1 MKDLSF
7 HDQFRHFNDFSEP
20 SLPTSIIKSETW
32 ASYITG
38 LFACLT
44 LATLRVT
51 LPINCTELM
60 WQTGTSCHSQSM
72 KMLKAPHHRN
82 LSHFLS

>member
-1 MKDLSF
+1 MTQNYSLTVKDLSF

-20 SLPTSIIKSETW
+20 SLLTSIIKSETW
-32 ASYITG
+32 ASYITE

-51 LPINCTELM
+51 SRIESRVMM
-60 WQTGTSCHSQSM
+60 WQTGKFC
-72 KMLKAPHHRN
+72 R
-82 LSHFLS
+82 

>member
-51 LPINCTELM
+51 LRIESRVMM
-60 WQTGTSCHSQSM
+60 WQTGKFC
-72 KMLKAPHHRN
+72 R
-82 LSHFLS
+82 